1 MIDGLRVIHPCV
13 TSIVKVPFRT
23 DTSNQTYL
31 GQSRFLNDVVFFFNI
46 MPTLCPLV
54 SKVDDRLIDVQ
65 YFPSLI
71 EVLNELTCCILSLL
85 LRTKNIGSRLEE
97 VSFLIPQLEF
107 LLQIFADSWS
117 CYFDPSQLL

>member
-1 MIDGLRVIHPCV
+1 MIDSLRVIHPLV

-31 GQSRFLNDVVFFFNI
+31 GQSRFLYDVVFFFNI

-71 EVLNELTCCILSLL
+71 EILNELTCCILSLH
-85 LRTKNIGSRLEE
+85 LRTMNICSRLEE
-97 VSFLIPQLEF
+97 VSFLITQLK
-107 LLQIFADSWS
+107 LLF
-117 CYFDPSQLL
+117 